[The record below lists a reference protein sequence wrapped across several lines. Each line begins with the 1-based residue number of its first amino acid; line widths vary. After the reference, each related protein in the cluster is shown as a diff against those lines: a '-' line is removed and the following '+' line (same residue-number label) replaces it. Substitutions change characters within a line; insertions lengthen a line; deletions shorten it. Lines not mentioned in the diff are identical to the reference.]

1 MKLKM
6 LQHVEKWSEKVH
18 ELYDTGHLGQA
29 GS

>member
-1 MKLKM
+1 M